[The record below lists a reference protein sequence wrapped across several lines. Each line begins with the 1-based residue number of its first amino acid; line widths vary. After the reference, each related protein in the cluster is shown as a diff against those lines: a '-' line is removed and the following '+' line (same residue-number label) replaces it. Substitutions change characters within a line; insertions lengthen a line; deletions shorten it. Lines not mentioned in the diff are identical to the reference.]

1 MDPHVSKDVMRG
13 LAKARAKGQRKKA
26 RLAVHV
32 GETAYPVEKIW
43 ETGFSV
49 DADKVPALRGF
60 VDIYEGD
67 AHLFQCLI
75 VASEMSG
82 SEMHCTFKRM
92 TAIRST
98 APLDFATRADA
109 PVALI
114 SDMR

>member
-60 VDIYEGD
+60 VDIFDGPR
-67 AHLFQCLI
+67 HLWQALI
-75 VASEMSG
+75 VRSELAGWSTHY
-82 SEMHCTFKRM
+82 EFKRHSRPRSGPALDYATEQPQP
-92 TAIRST
+92 TALLGR
-98 APLDFATRADA
+98 
-109 PVALI
+109 
-114 SDMR
+114 

>member
-1 MDPHVSKDVMRG
+1 MTTFLSKDVQRS
-13 LAKARAKGQRKKA
+13 LDEARSASRRKAVRH
-26 RLAVHV
+26 RLVA
-32 GETAYPVEKIW
+32 ENASWPILRLW
-43 ETGFSV
+43 DTGFALTQD
-49 DADKVPALRGF
+49 DAPKLRGF

-98 APLDFATRADA
+98 APLDFETRADA